1 MNTTKSKQL
10 FEKAKRFIPGGVN
23 SPVRAFKSVGGDP
36 IFIERGSGSKFY
48 DVDGN
53 EYIDYIGSWG
63 PHLFGHNPPF
73 IKQALSQAFEKGTSF
88 GAPTELEVRMAQLI
102 TELVPSVEMVRM
114 VNSGTEAT
122 MSAIRAA
129 RGYTGKEK
137 FIKFEGCYHGHADYF
152 LIKAGSG
159 ALTLGVPTSPGVTKG
174 NAADTLLAD
183 YNDIE
188 SVKKLVYANKENV
201 AAIIIEPIAGNMG
214 VVKSDE
220 SFLVELRNLCNEEK
234 IVLIF
239 DEVMTGFR
247 VAAGGAQ
254 EILGIKPDLTT
265 FGKIIGGGLPVGA
278 FGGKREIM
286 EMVAPAGPV
295 YQAGT
300 LSGNPLAMAVGFAAL
315 SYIKEHPE
323 IYLQL
328 EKASMYLENGF
339 KENLK
344 SVGKDYAMNRVGS
357 MMCMFFT
364 ENPVNDFKSAVTSD
378 TVLYG
383 KYFHEM
389 LKRGIYLAPAQ
400 FEALFVSTAH
410 TKDDLDKTIKAHKEA
425 LEEIVITK

>member
-1 MNTTKSKQL
+1 MKTEKSKKL
-10 FEKAKRFIPGGVN
+10 FEKAKQYIPGGVN
-23 SPVRAFKSVGGDP
+23 SPVRAFKSVGGNP
-36 IFIERGSGSKFY
+36 LFIKSGNGSKLY

-53 EYIDYIGSWG
+53 EFVDYIGSWG

-73 IKQALSQAFEKGTSF
+73 IKEALRDALETGTSF
-88 GAPTELEVRMAQLI
+88 GAPTELEVKMAKI
-102 TELVPSVEMVRM
+102 MTELVPSVEMVRM

-122 MSAIRAA
+122 MSAVRTA
-129 RGYTGKEK
+129 RGYTGKDK

-159 ALTLGVPTSPGVTKG
+159 ALTFGVPTSPGVTK
-174 NAADTLLAD
+174 AIASDTLLAE
-183 YNDIE
+183 YNNIN
-188 SVKKLVYANKENV
+188 SVKDLVSKYSGQI

-214 VVKSDE
+214 VVQANED
-220 SFLVELRNLCNEEK
+220 FLVELRGICNEDG

-286 EMVAPAGPV
+286 ETLSPVGPV

-300 LSGNPLAMAVGFAAL
+300 LSGNPLAMAAGYAAL
-315 SYIKEHPE
+315 SYIKDHPE

-328 EKASMYLENGF
+328 EKSSMYLENGF

-344 SVGKDYAMNRVGS
+344 SVGKNYAMNRVGS

-364 ENPVNDFKSAVTSD
+364 ENNVDDFKSALTSD
-378 TVLYG
+378 TALYG

-389 LKRGIYLAPAQ
+389 LNRGIYLAPAQ

-410 TKDDLDKTIKAHKEA
+410 TKDDLDKTIKAHKDS
-425 LEEIVITK
+425 LEVVLK

>member
-1 MNTTKSKQL
+1 MNATKSKQL

-73 IKQALSQAFEKGTSF
+73 IKQALSHAFEKGTSF

-188 SVKKLVYANKENV
+188 SVKRLVFANKGNV

-300 LSGNPLAMAVGFAAL
+300 LSGNPLAMAAGYAAL

-323 IYLQL
+323 IYVHL

>member
-10 FEKAKRFIPGGVN
+10 FEKAKRYIPGGVN
-23 SPVRAFKSVGGDP
+23 SPVRAFKSVGGEP

-48 DVDGN
+48 DADGN

-73 IKQALSQAFEKGTSF
+73 IKKALAEAFEKGTSF

-122 MSAIRAA
+122 MSAIRTA
-129 RGYTGKEK
+129 RGYTNKEK

-183 YNDIE
+183 FNDIE
-188 SVKKLVYANKENV
+188 SVKKLVYANKNNV

-214 VVKSDE
+214 VVKADE
-220 SFLVELRNLCNEEK
+220 SFLVELRNLCNEEN

-300 LSGNPLAMAVGFAAL
+300 LSGNPLAMAAGYAAL

-323 IYLQL
+323 IYVQL
-328 EKASMYLENGF
+328 EKSSIYLENGF

-344 SVGKDYAMNRVGS
+344 AIGKNYAMNRVGS
-357 MMCMFFT
+357 MMSMFFI
-364 ENPVNDFKSAVTSD
+364 EEPVNDFKSAVKSD
-378 TVLYG
+378 TALYG

-400 FEALFVSTAH
+400 FEALFISTAH
-410 TKDDLDKTIKAHKEA
+410 TKEDLDKTINAHKESLVA
-425 LEEIVITK
+425 VLK

>member
-36 IFIERGSGSKFY
+36 IFIERGNGSKFY

-73 IKQALSQAFEKGTSF
+73 IKQALAQAFEKGTSF

-174 NAADTLLAD
+174 NATDTLLAD

-188 SVKKLVYANKENV
+188 SVKKLVYANKGNI

-214 VVKSDE
+214 VVKADE
-220 SFLVELRNLCNEEK
+220 SFLVELRNLCNEES

-300 LSGNPLAMAVGFAAL
+300 LSGNPLAMAAGYAAL

-323 IYLQL
+323 IYVQL

-344 SVGKDYAMNRVGS
+344 AIGKNYAMNRVGS
-357 MMCMFFT
+357 MMCIFFT

-400 FEALFVSTAH
+400 FEALFVSAAH

-425 LEEIVITK
+425 LEEILINK